1 MGAINLAMT
10 LRKAGHKPEAKEF
23 LRARSHVANRIL
35 GREDLVSLR
44 IRWLYANSLWGD
56 PDATLDDLVE
66 AEATLKSV
74 ERSWRRI
81 IGSAH
86 QDTRDLELS
95 LARAREK
102 LAARQTLSGSA

>member
-1 MGAINLAMT
+1 MTRYCGAAC
-10 LRKAGHKPEAKEF
+10 
-23 LRARSHVANRIL
+23 HVADRIL

-44 IRWLYANSLWGD
+44 INWLYANSLWGD

-95 LARAREK
+95 LARARQK
-102 LAARQTLSGSA
+102 LSARETPPGSS